1 MRWAAD
7 EDARSK
13 TREITLLQA
22 DIQQL
27 NLLKEESLESQ
38 RRDLTHTFENILKQR
53 EKSYSTKEHGI
64 AQQIEVLHSRLE
76 QLHTENTR
84 LKNEL
89 GDAVRRC
96 DRVSEDL
103 ALQSEVKRQTEWQ
116 LEDERASKAVSDNAG
131 QQKLQQAT
139 IALEFTKDQHQRDLS
154 DLQRR
159 LSKTIDELTVE
170 KDFRRTVEGRLEEVK
185 QSAQRDLSVLER
197 DVDELHKAELRQQKE
212 IAQLKD
218 ERDAILQRYTSAKL
232 ELEALDMRYHVMS
245 VDCESACEEVASLR
259 VRLGAS
265 EAQLTQSQHEFQDF
279 RCKIGE
285 KENEVLKK
293 SSAQL
298 LDAKSSMYQELS
310 RLKTEHEEAMR
321 EAAKLSEARQTQL
334 LREVEDRHKEEML
347 SIQRRLANAESDLE
361 LAKERWKLQS
371 KQLDDERTDGAALR
385 LRLKLQESQILKIQ
399 QEASEL
405 KMQTSS
411 SNTHLRLHAVDYAP
425 SPMFSEDQGPVSLSF
440 PNSPNL
446 SMRLSAEHLQLPG
459 GGAFNSADFSS
470 SSNQRKLTFDPPDAA
485 LRRDSSHP
493 PRHSEPP
500 PPPPSAE
507 QAANTSKLELLAEE
521 NDRLKRIVRD
531 MRRDI
536 EDMQSQIQPSSSQKS
551 SHSNEGDEE
560 QKRKCEIL
568 EVRLP
573 THHCSMHMQVA
584 VPLTRAFDC
593 CTETAAA
600 DRRRGVA
607 IAQ

>member
-334 LREVEDRHKEEML
+334 LRDVEDRHKEEML

-470 SSNQRKLTFDPPDAA
+470 SNQRKLTFDPPDAA

-507 QAANTSKLELLAEE
+507 QAANASKLELLAEE

-573 THHCSMHMQVA
+573 THHCSMHM
-584 VPLTRAFDC
+584 
-593 CTETAAA
+593 
-600 DRRRGVA
+600 
-607 IAQ
+607 

>member
-1 MRWAAD
+1 MQRIFDELKDGIEQMRWAAD

-334 LREVEDRHKEEML
+334 LRDVEDRHKEEML

-470 SSNQRKLTFDPPDAA
+470 SNQRKLTFDPPDAA

-507 QAANTSKLELLAEE
+507 QAANASKLELLAEE

-573 THHCSMHMQVA
+573 THHCSMHM
-584 VPLTRAFDC
+584 
-593 CTETAAA
+593 
-600 DRRRGVA
+600 
-607 IAQ
+607 

>member
-232 ELEALDMRYHVMS
+232 ELEALDMRYHVMY

-470 SSNQRKLTFDPPDAA
+470 NNQRKLTFDPPDAA

>member
-232 ELEALDMRYHVMS
+232 ELEALDMRYHVMY

-470 SSNQRKLTFDPPDAA
+470 SNQRKLTFDPPDAA